1 MWCLDRIV
9 NSDNRCPNCRNSYN
23 PDHYR
28 IVNVP
33 ETYCYR
39 ENVKTREDEDDDGD
53 DSSVNRNNI
62 GQTRKGSDHTL
73 SCEDSEFIQTLRT
86 TRIVQRNLVYLVG
99 MPSDEVDEAV
109 LKSDKM
115 FGRYGELQKV
125 VKNSNTVPGGHM
137 SSVGL

>member
-62 GQTRKGSDHTL
+62 GQTRKGSDHAL

-125 VKNSNTVPGGHM
+125 VKNSNTVAGGHM